1 MFIPSSTFI
10 GFLGI
15 FHPIRLFHPLLLL
28 GSQEYIYALK
38 LAARKNNLHKMTEKF
53 ISSERDTPTFTA
65 YLICIIPFFT
75 DERASKPGGGDFHS

>member
-1 MFIPSSTFI
+1 MIQLDTCCKFDYLNISIHI
-10 GFLGI
+10 G
-15 FHPIRLFHPLLLL
+15 HV
-28 GSQEYIYALK
+28 YALK